1 MFAYVVRR
9 IFVGVVMLLV
19 MSLVTFILF
28 FASPVDPAKFA
39 AGKNASP
46 QLIDQARKSLGYPKK
61 GQGFVKDYVVN
72 PAKVWRDFAKGIVVG
87 RDYPADPQTRR
98 DNPEQVVH
106 CSAPCFGYSKYNNK
120 TVNAEITGGLPVT
133 LSLSFAAVIFWL
145 IGGLGIG
152 IIAALRK
159 GTLLDR
165 GIVGLSLLIYAF
177 PVFFTG
183 TFLLRFVSV
192 KWGLW
197 PTPSFVPI
205 SENPWDWAVSIVLPG
220 LTLAGLVMAAY
231 VRVTR
236 SFVLESL
243 SEDYVRTARAKG
255 LRSAPIVFKHA
266 LRAALTPLVTMFG
279 LDLATMLVGAI
290 ITEAVFNYQGLG
302 YLSLQASRSYDLPTL
317 IGMVVFAGAI
327 FIIANL
333 IVDILYSFIDPRVR
347 VS

>member
-28 FASPVDPAKFA
+28 FASPIDPAKYA
-39 AGKNASP
+39 AGKNPSP
-46 QLIDQARKSLGYPKK
+46 ALIEQARKSLGYPEK
-61 GQGFVKDYVVN
+61 GQGPVKDYIVN
-72 PAKVWRDFAKGIVVG
+72 PAKVWGQFVKGIFVG
-87 RDYPADPQTRR
+87 RDYPADPEFRKE
-98 DNPEQVVH
+98 NPEQVVH
-106 CSAPCFGYSKYNNK
+106 CSAPCFGYSKYNNQ
-120 TVNAEITGGLPVT
+120 TVNEEISKALPVT
-133 LSLSFAAVIFWL
+133 VSLSLAALLFWVV
-145 IGGLGIG
+145 GGLGIG
-152 IIAALRK
+152 ILAAVRK

-165 GIVGLSLLIYAF
+165 GIVGLSLLVYAF

-197 PTPSFVPI
+197 PTPSYVPI
-205 SENPWDWAVSIVLPG
+205 SENPWDWAVNLVLPG

-243 SEDYVRTARAKG
+243 NEDYVRTARAKG
-255 LRSAPIVFKHA
+255 LKSPKVVFKHA
-266 LRAALTPLVTMFG
+266 LRAALTPLVTMIG
-279 LDLATMLVGAI
+279 IDLATMLTGAI
-290 ITEAVFNYQGLG
+290 ITEAVFNYNGLG
-302 YLSLQASRSYDLPTL
+302 KLSLYAARSFDLPTL

-327 FIIANL
+327 FIVANL

>member
-28 FASPVDPAKFA
+28 FASPVDPARFS
-39 AGKNASP
+39 AGKNPSP
-46 QLIDQARKSLGYPKK
+46 ALLEQVRKSLGYPEK
-61 GQGFVKDYVVN
+61 GQGALKDHVIN
-72 PAKVWRDFAKGIVVG
+72 PAKVWGQFAKGVVAG
-87 RDYPADPQTRR
+87 RDYPADAAFRKA
-98 DNPEQVVH
+98 NPDQVVH
-106 CSAPCFGYSKYNNK
+106 CSAPCFGYSKFNNK
-120 TVNAEITGGLPVT
+120 TVNAEIGQALPVT
-133 LSLSFAAVIFWL
+133 VSLSLAALLFW
-145 IGGLGIG
+145 IVGGLGIG
-152 IIAALRK
+152 IIAAVRK
-159 GTLLDR
+159 GGWLDR
-165 GIVGLSLLIYAF
+165 GIVGLSLLVYAF

-183 TFLLRFVSV
+183 TFLLRFVSI

-197 PTPSFVPI
+197 PTPNYVPLTD
-205 SENPWDWAVSIVLPG
+205 NPWDWAVNLVLPG

-243 SEDYVRTARAKG
+243 NEDYVRTARAKG
-255 LRSAPIVFKHA
+255 LKSPKIIFKHA
-266 LRAALTPLVTMFG
+266 LRAALTPLVTMMG
-279 LDLATMLVGAI
+279 IDLATMLIGAI
-290 ITEAVFNYQGLG
+290 ITEAVFNYHGLG
-302 YLSLQASRSYDLPTL
+302 KLSLDAANAFDLPTL